1 MERVETLSNLLAE
14 KIQKKAS
21 VTELLQTVKM
31 LESELLHLRNITP
44 PPTVIDNSS
53 TAINIS
59 TIQTETTKE
68 EVKLEIDEPKIVEVL
83 KIDEADV
90 EAELEAIKKNVE
102 QRNHL
107 SYLNRQPISFEGADE
122 VPTLANRHSIFSPE
136 ETNASVKELNELFPT
151 EKSFSTKDADLAPTK
166 EVENIANNIPIKEL
180 NESFPTENT
189 TSINEKFVAPVKEV
203 GDIFNDVPKKELNE
217 ILAQKNNG
225 SLNEQLASTNESS
238 KPLSVFEINEMNKTI
253 IEMGNMQTE
262 KNITPAINST
272 KELNEVLPS
281 TSNSLNDRL
290 NKSQTQVSDTLSE
303 APIKDLKKAIG
314 VNERFLYLNELFR
327 GDEAMYERSIKTI
340 NAFNVYP
347 EAELWI
353 RRELKLKLG
362 WDEKYQTVKQFD
374 QLIKRRFA

>member
-14 KIQKKAS
+14 KIEKKAS

-44 PPTVIDNSS
+44 HPTVTEHTT

-59 TIQTETTKE
+59 SIKTETTKE
-68 EVKLEIDEPKIVEVL
+68 EIKLDIEEPKIVEVL
-83 KIDEADV
+83 KVDEADI
-90 EAELEAIKKNVE
+90 EAELDAIKKNVE

-107 SYLNRQPISFEGADE
+107 SYLNRQPISFEGVDE
-122 VPTLANRHSIFSPE
+122 VPTLANRQSIFAPK
-136 ETNASVKELNELFPT
+136 ETKASVKELNELFPT
-151 EKSFSTKDADLAPTK
+151 EK
-166 EVENIANNIPIKEL
+166 E
-180 NESFPTENT
+180 

-203 GDIFNDVPKKELNE
+203 NEIFPSENTTSINDQFVTPTKEVGDIFNDASKKELNE
-217 ILAQKNNG
+217 ILADSKTS
-225 SLNEQLASTNESS
+225 SLNDQLASAHEAP
-238 KPLSVFEINEMNKTI
+238 KQLSVFEINEMNKAI
-253 IEMGNMQTE
+253 IEMGNMLPTE
-262 KNITPAINST
+262 IIATPNST
-272 KELNEVLPS
+272 PKELNEVLPA
-281 TSNSLNDRL
+281 SNTSLNDKL
-290 NKSQTQVSDTLSE
+290 NIPQAQVSDSLSE

>member
-1 MERVETLSNLLAE
+1 
-14 KIQKKAS
+14 
-21 VTELLQTVKM
+21 
-31 LESELLHLRNITP
+31 
-44 PPTVIDNSS
+44 
-53 TAINIS
+53 
-59 TIQTETTKE
+59 
-68 EVKLEIDEPKIVEVL
+68 
-83 KIDEADV
+83 
-90 EAELEAIKKNVE
+90 
-102 QRNHL
+102 
-107 SYLNRQPISFEGADE
+107 
-122 VPTLANRHSIFSPE
+122 
-136 ETNASVKELNELFPT
+136 
-151 EKSFSTKDADLAPTK
+151 
-166 EVENIANNIPIKEL
+166 
-180 NESFPTENT
+180 
-189 TSINEKFVAPVKEV
+189 
-203 GDIFNDVPKKELNE
+203 
-217 ILAQKNNG
+217 
-225 SLNEQLASTNESS
+225 
-238 KPLSVFEINEMNKTI
+238 
-253 IEMGNMQTE
+253 MGNMQTE

>member
-14 KIQKKAS
+14 KIQNKAS
-21 VTELLQTVKM
+21 VNELLQTVKM

-44 PPTVIDNSS
+44 PATVTENSS

-59 TIQTETTKE
+59 TKPTDNNEDITKLNIE
-68 EVKLEIDEPKIVEVL
+68 EPKIVEVL
-83 KIDEADV
+83 QIDEADI

-107 SYLNRQPISFEGADE
+107 SYLNRQPISFEGVDE
-122 VPTLANRHSIFSPE
+122 VPTLANRQHIFTPE
-136 ETNASVKELNELFPT
+136 ETKASAKELNELFP
-151 EKSFSTKDADLAPTK
+151 A
-166 EVENIANNIPIKEL
+166 
-180 NESFPTENT
+180 ENT
-189 TSINEKFVAPVKEV
+189 SSINDKFVAPVKEV
-203 GDIFNDVPKKELNE
+203 GDIFNDVPQKELNE
-217 ILAQKNNG
+217 ILAENTVS
-225 SLNEQLASTNESS
+225 SLNDQLASKHDAPKQLT
-238 KPLSVFEINEMNKTI
+238 VFEINEMNKNI
-253 IEMGNMQTE
+253 IEMGNMQ
-262 KNITPAINST
+262 NSEIIAT
-272 KELNEVLPS
+272 ASSVPKELNEVLP
-281 TSNSLNDRL
+281 TNNTSLNDRL
-290 NKSQTQVSDTLSE
+290 NIPQAQVSDSLME

>member
-14 KIQKKAS
+14 KIQNKAS
-21 VTELLQTVKM
+21 VNELLQTVKM

-44 PPTVIDNSS
+44 RAIVTDHSS

-59 TIQTETTKE
+59 TTQIDNKEDITKLDIE
-68 EVKLEIDEPKIVEVL
+68 EPKIVEVL
-83 KIDEADV
+83 KIDEADI
-90 EAELEAIKKNVE
+90 EAELDAIKKNVE

-107 SYLNRQPISFEGADE
+107 SYLNRQPISFEGVDE
-122 VPTLANRHSIFSPE
+122 VPTLANRQHIFTPE
-136 ETNASVKELNELFPT
+136 ETKAAVKELNELFP
-151 EKSFSTKDADLAPTK
+151 A
-166 EVENIANNIPIKEL
+166 ENVG
-180 NESFPTENT
+180 
-189 TSINEKFVAPVKEV
+189 SINDKFVAPVKEV
-203 GDIFNDVPKKELNE
+203 GDIFNDAPKKELNE
-217 ILAQKNNG
+217 ILAENKV
-225 SLNEQLASTNESS
+225 STLNDQLASAHNEP
-238 KPLSVFEINEMNKTI
+238 KPLTVYEINDMNKAI
-253 IEMGNMQTE
+253 IEMGNME
-262 KNITPAINST
+262 PVEIFVTPT
-272 KELNEVLPS
+272 PKELNEVLP
-281 TSNSLNDRL
+281 TNNTSLNDKL
-290 NKSQTQVSDTLSE
+290 NIPQTQVSDSLMD

-340 NAFNVYP
+340 NAFNVFP